1 MPQKR
6 QRQGIALVFYVLALF
21 FFFGFMALATD
32 VGYLYTQKANVQL
45 ISDTAA
51 LASLASLDYSQPH
64 ATQLAYITNQVN
76 YFEQF
81 HGLGVG
87 YFTITTESA
96 PNGNII
102 QVKLNAGHPS
112 KTFFMA
118 LFGLDSL
125 KVGIESIAV
134 RGTIGYSYDP
144 DCQND
149 GGMMGFFGC
158 THVEYQGNPMADSYL
173 SDQGWYADQAVNN
186 GCGSGA
192 GGHHG
197 HMGGGGH
204 GGHGDGAKYAR
215 RYMGTGS
222 NWRVEFT
229 GNFCYHGQ
237 VRSGRDTDIGGNA
250 GYLDGFVT
258 TETFSGNQSLVSE
271 GINFQSV
278 PDTMLPTA
286 VGAASAASN
295 DNATVVGAK
304 ASDLASPNF
313 ALKPQGDNDIQLVAG
328 KKYYFKDIKI
338 SGSKSIKIIGNPV
351 TAGPVKITLDGD
363 CDIQGD
369 VKSDVVPTR
378 PGWLQIRGIGGCTN
392 CDPDDVVDNPGGHG
406 GSSGGDGH
414 VGWLPAVPGSN
425 PLHGNPMVVGQL
437 RSISGLG
444 RLLGSVGVI
453 STSGGGEVPAW
464 QMPGAINLA
473 SGDDGGDDGHDGDGD
488 SSDADHDHNGNDL
501 PGGGGWG
508 HLDGSQSHIGHV
520 DCSTSRKIRIS
531 GNGDVYA
538 DIYAP
543 GYRVTVTGC
552 KNFFGRIVGEGLS
565 FKGTTGI
572 HFDESL
578 GGCIRAREDANS
590 SDVGRV
596 HLIN

>member
-1 MPQKR
+1 MPRRR

-51 LASLASLDYSQPH
+51 LASLASLDYSQSPSG
-64 ATQLAYITNQVN
+64 QLAYITNQVN

-81 HGLGVG
+81 HGLGTG
-87 YFTITTESA
+87 YFTVTTESA
-96 PNGNII
+96 PNGNIL
-102 QVKLNAGHPS
+102 QVRLNAGHPS

-158 THVEYQGNPMADSYL
+158 THVEYQGNPMADSYR
-173 SDQGWYADQAVNN
+173 SDQGWYADQAVNL
-186 GCGSGA
+186 GCGSSG
-192 GGHHG
+192 GGHVQHG
-197 HMGGGGH
+197 GSYGHLGGGGH
-204 GGHGDGAKYAR
+204 GGHGEEKYAR

-229 GNFCYHGQ
+229 GNFCYHGK

-250 GYLDGFVT
+250 GYLDGAVV
-258 TETFSGNQSLVSE
+258 TETFSGNQSLVAE
-271 GINFQSV
+271 GVTFQSV

-286 VGAASAASN
+286 VGAASAAVN

-304 ASDLASPNF
+304 ASKLASPNF
-313 ALKPQGDNDIQLVAG
+313 ELVPEGNNDIQLVAG
-328 KKYYFKDIKI
+328 KKYYFKYMKI
-338 SGSKSIKIIGNPV
+338 SGSKSIRIIGNPV
-351 TAGPVKITLDGD
+351 VAGPVKITLDGD

-392 CDPDDVVDNPGGHG
+392 CDPDDVVDKPGSHG
-406 GSSGGDGH
+406 GSGGHYGA
-414 VGWLPAVPGSN
+414 LPGAPGSV
-425 PLHGNPMVVGQL
+425 PLGGNPMVIGQVPSL
-437 RSISGLG
+437 SRLS

-453 STSGGGEVPAW
+453 STTGGGEVPAW

-473 SGDDGGDDGHDGDGD
+473 DSGGHSGGDDDWYH
-488 SSDADHDHNGNDL
+488 SDRDHAGNQL
-501 PGGGGWG
+501 PGGGSWG
-508 HLDGSQSHIGHV
+508 HLDGSQGHIGHI
-520 DCSTSRKIRIS
+520 DCSTSRKIKIS
-531 GNGDVYA
+531 GNGDIYA

-578 GGCIRAREDANS
+578 GGCIQARPDSTS
-590 SDVGRV
+590 SDLGRV